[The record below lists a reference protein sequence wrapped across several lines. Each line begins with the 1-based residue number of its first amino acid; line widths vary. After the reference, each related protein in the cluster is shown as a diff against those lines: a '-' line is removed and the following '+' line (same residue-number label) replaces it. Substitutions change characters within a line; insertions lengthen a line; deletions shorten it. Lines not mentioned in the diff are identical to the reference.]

1 MGNFCSCNFLTGEEK
16 KEFKGFNGNS
26 NNENNF
32 VNIVKKRINNY
43 NQKDQKYY
51 KKSSDYEN
59 LIENTSIQDIETT
72 EEPVENYNGT
82 VQVIQWKSVS

>member
-16 KEFKGFNGNS
+16 KEFKGFSASS

-32 VNIVKKRINNY
+32 VYIVKKRINNY

-72 EEPVENYNGT
+72 EEPIENYNGT